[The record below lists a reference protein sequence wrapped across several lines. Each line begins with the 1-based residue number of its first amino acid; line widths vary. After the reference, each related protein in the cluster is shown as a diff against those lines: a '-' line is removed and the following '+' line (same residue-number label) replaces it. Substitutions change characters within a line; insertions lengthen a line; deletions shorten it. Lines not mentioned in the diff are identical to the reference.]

1 MNDTV
6 LEKQIFDMIVKKMKL
21 QEIIREIP
29 EEKLSY
35 DTPLFESMDPD
46 GIALDSIAAL
56 ELVVLLQDNFGITIM
71 DEDMAQLISVADIA
85 DFVRDRTSCE
95 V

>member
-6 LEKQIFDMIVKKMKL
+6 LEKQIFDMIVEKMKL
-21 QEIIREIP
+21 QEIINEIP

-71 DEDMAQLISVADIA
+71 DEDMEQLISVAGIA
-85 DFVRDRTSCE
+85 DFVRAKTSRE